1 MRAPLSWLAEHV
13 DLPDGMTGREL
24 GEVLIRAGLEVE
36 RVDEVGAEVS
46 GPVVTGRVLA
56 SVDEPQSNGKTI
68 RWVQVDVGPGHN
80 EPHPDYPQGCRSVVC
95 GAHNFSV
102 GDLVVVS
109 LPGAVLAGGF
119 AISARKTYGHLSDG
133 MICAEDELGIGNDHT
148 GIIVLPPADDSG
160 QPLQPGDDPSSVL
173 HLRDD
178 VLEIDV
184 SPDIGYC
191 LSIRGL
197 AREAGQ
203 NLGVTFHDVIDRLTP
218 SPRAD
223 GYPVRLADAACP
235 LFVALGVSGI
245 DPSRPTP
252 RWMARRL
259 VMAGMRSISLAVD
272 ITNYVMLETG
282 QPLHAYDASL
292 LQGTIV
298 VRKARAG
305 EKLVTLDDVTR
316 ALDPDDL
323 LITDDTGPIGLA
335 GVMGGQSTELRDT
348 TTDVVI
354 EAANFHSATI
364 SRTLRRHNLPSEA
377 SKRFHRGVDPNA
389 AYSAAHLAARL
400 LVELAGGT
408 LSTAETVA
416 GEVPA
421 MPVQVIDADLP
432 SRILGVAVPS
442 ERVVEILR
450 ESGCDVAVVDP
461 VETDPSSGSGSVR
474 SGSGSVRSGSGSVRS
489 GSGSVRSGSGS
500 VGSGSGSVGSGS
512 GRARLSLV
520 PPTWRSDLVDPYD
533 YVEEVGRKVG
543 FDRIPSVVPPAPVG
557 RGLTASQRARRAIG
571 ARLSDAGFV
580 EVLTFPFGS
589 SEDLDRMGVPADDAR
604 RALVRLANPLAE
616 TAPYL
621 RTSILPG
628 LFGAVGRNTSRGND
642 DLALY
647 EAGSVFFT
655 AGAGPAP
662 IPSVQGRPSAAER
675 AAIEAALPRQPR
687 YLGAVLCGQW
697 RRAGWQ
703 GSAVSAGWP
712 QAFAFA
718 DAAAAALGAELERRP
733 AERAPWHPGRCA
745 ELVVAGEVIGHA
757 GELHPEV
764 VHAFGLPE
772 RTAAVELDL
781 DALIRLAPRTGSIT
795 PVSGHPVAKE
805 DVALVVP
812 DGVGA
817 GQVQQALVEGAG
829 ELLESVSL
837 FDVYTGGQVPA
848 GHRSLAFALRFRAPD
863 RTLTDAETAAARD
876 AAVALAAARCGAVLR
891 AF

>member
-13 DLPDGMTGREL
+13 DLPQGMTGREL

-46 GPVVTGRVLA
+46 GPVVVGRVLA

-148 GIIVLPPADDSG
+148 GIIVLPPTDDSG
-160 QPLQPGDDPSSVL
+160 QPLQPGDDPSGVL

-203 NLGVTFHDVIDRLTP
+203 NLGVTFHDVIDRPTP

-223 GYPVRLADAACP
+223 GCPVRLADAACP

-354 EAANFHSATI
+354 EAANFNSATI

-450 ESGCDVAVVDP
+450 ESGCDVAVVEP
-461 VETDPSSGSGSVR
+461 VETDPSASSEHVR
-474 SGSGSVRSGSGSVRS
+474 FI
-489 GSGSVRSGSGS
+489 
-500 VGSGSGSVGSGS
+500 
-512 GRARLSLV
+512 LV

-697 RRAGWQ
+697 RRPGWQ
-703 GSAVSAGWP
+703 GPAVSAGWP

-718 DAAAAALGAELERRP
+718 DAAAASLGAELERRP

-817 GQVQQALVEGAG
+817 GQVQQALVDGAG

-876 AAVALAAARCGAVLR
+876 AAVAAAAARCGAVLR

>member
-1 MRAPLSWLAEHV
+1 MRAPLTWLAEHV
-13 DLPDGMTGREL
+13 DLPAGMTGREL

-46 GPVVTGRVLA
+46 GPIVVGRVLA

-68 RWVQVDVGPGHN
+68 RWVQVDVGPQHN
-80 EPHPDYPQGCRSVVC
+80 QPHPDFPQGCRSVVC
-95 GAHNFSV
+95 GAHNFVV

-109 LPGAVLAGGF
+109 LPGSVLAGGF
-119 AISARKTYGHLSDG
+119 AISARKTYGHVSDG

-148 GIIVLPPADDSG
+148 GIIVLPPDVGLS
-160 QPLQPGDDPSSVL
+160 PGEDPAECLV
-173 HLRDD
+173 LRDD

-197 AREAGQ
+197 ARESGQ
-203 NLGVTFHDVIDRLTP
+203 NLGVRFSDVVDKATP
-218 SPRAD
+218 ATKAD
-223 GYPVRLADAACP
+223 GYPVRLADPACP
-235 LFVALGVSGI
+235 LFVALGVTGI
-245 DPSRPTP
+245 DQSVPTP
-252 RWMARRL
+252 RWMSRRL

-292 LQGTIV
+292 LRGPIV
-298 VRKARAG
+298 VRKANLG
-305 EKLVTLDDVTR
+305 ESLVTLDDQTR
-316 ALDPDDL
+316 ILDPDDL
-323 LITDDTGPIGLA
+323 LIVDDSGPIGLA
-335 GVMGGQSTELRDT
+335 GVMGGASTELRAT

-354 EAANFHSATI
+354 EAAQFEPNTI

-408 LSTAETVA
+408 LSADETVA
-416 GEVPA
+416 GAVPA
-421 MPVQVIDADLP
+421 MPLQVIDVSLP
-432 SRILGVAVPS
+432 SEILGVEVPA

-450 ESGCDVAVVDP
+450 ESGCDVEVDG
-461 VETDPSSGSGSVR
+461 E
-474 SGSGSVRSGSGSVRS
+474 
-489 GSGSVRSGSGS
+489 
-500 VGSGSGSVGSGS
+500 
-512 GRARLSLV
+512 RLSLV
-520 PPTWRSDLVDPYD
+520 PPTWRPDLCDPYD

-543 FDRIPSVVPPAPVG
+543 FDTLPSIVPTAPVG
-557 RGLTASQRARRAIG
+557 RGLTQGQRGRRAIG
-571 ARLSDAGFV
+571 SRLAAAGFV
-580 EVLTFPFGS
+580 EVLTFPFAS
-589 SEDLDRMGVPADDAR
+589 AEDLDRMGVAADDER

-628 LFGAVGRNTSRGND
+628 LFAAVGRNTSRGND

-647 EAGSVFFT
+647 EAGSVFF
-655 AGAGPAP
+655 AGSGKPAP
-662 IPSVQGRPSAAER
+662 IPSVEHRPSAEEL

-687 YLGAVLCGQW
+687 HLAAVLCGQW
-697 RRAGWQ
+697 RRPGWTGRGEPAGWQ
-703 GSAVSAGWP
+703 

-718 DAAAAALGAELERRP
+718 DEAAAALGAALERR
-733 AERAPWHPGRCA
+733 ASERAPWHPGRCA
-745 ELVVAGEVIGHA
+745 ELVRDGEVIGHA

-764 VHAFGLPE
+764 VRAFGLPE

-781 DALIRLAPRTGSIT
+781 DALVRLAPEIGSIM

-812 DGVGA
+812 DGVSVGE
-817 GQVQQALVEGAG
+817 VRQALVDGAG
-829 ELLESVSL
+829 DLLESISL
-837 FDVYTGGQVPA
+837 FDVYTGGHVPA

-863 RTLTDAETAAARD
+863 RTLTDAETAAART
-876 AAVALAAARCGAVLR
+876 AAVTVAGQRCGAVLR

>member
-36 RVDEVGAEVS
+36 RVEEVGAEVS
-46 GPVVTGRVLA
+46 GPVVIGRVLA
-56 SVDEPQSNGKTI
+56 SVDEPQTNGKTI
-68 RWVQVDVGPGHN
+68 RWVQVDVGPAHN
-80 EPHPDYPQGCRSVVC
+80 QPHPDHPQGCRSVVC

-119 AISARKTYGHLSDG
+119 TISARKTYGHVSDG

-160 QPLQPGDDPSSVL
+160 RPLQPGDDPSGVL

-178 VLEIDV
+178 VLDIDV

-203 NLGVTFHDVIDRLTP
+203 KLGVAFHDVVTRATP
-218 SPRAD
+218 SSTAD
-223 GYPVRLADAACP
+223 GYPVRLDDPACP

-292 LQGTIV
+292 LKGPIV
-298 VRKARAG
+298 VRKARTG
-305 EKLVTLDDVTR
+305 EKLVTLDDATR

-354 EAANFHSATI
+354 EAAHFEPTTI

-389 AYSAAHLAARL
+389 AYSAAHLAAKL

-408 LSTAETVA
+408 LSDAETVA

-421 MPVQVIDADLP
+421 MPTQVIDADLP
-432 SRILGVAVPS
+432 SRILGVDVPA

-450 ESGCDVAVVDP
+450 ESGCDL
-461 VETDPSSGSGSVR
+461 EIDPSAAPGH
-474 SGSGSVRSGSGSVRS
+474 
-489 GSGSVRSGSGS
+489 
-500 VGSGSGSVGSGS
+500 
-512 GRARLSLV
+512 ARLSLV
-520 PPTWRSDLVDPYD
+520 PPTWRPDLVDPYD

-543 FDRIPSVVPPAPVG
+543 FDRIPSTVPPAPVG
-557 RGLTASQRARRAIG
+557 RGLTVGQRARRAIG
-571 ARLSDAGFV
+571 TRLSDAGFV
-580 EVLTFPFGS
+580 EVLTFPFGNV
-589 SEDLDRMGVPADDAR
+589 EDLDRMSVPADDER

-616 TAPYL
+616 TSPYL
-621 RTSILPG
+621 RTAILPG
-628 LFGAVGRNTSRGND
+628 LFAAVGRNTSRGND

-647 EAGSVFFT
+647 EAGSVFFAT
-655 AGAGPAP
+655 GAGAAP
-662 IPSVQGRPSAAER
+662 IPSVERRPSDAER

-687 YLGAVLCGQW
+687 HLAAVLCGQW

-703 GSAVSAGWP
+703 GPGVPAGWT

-718 DAAAAALGAELERRP
+718 DAAAGALGAEVERRP

-745 ELVVAGEVIGHA
+745 ELVVAGEVVGHA
-757 GELHPEV
+757 GEVHPEV
-764 VHAFGLPE
+764 VRAFGLPE

-781 DALIRLAPRTGSIT
+781 DALVRLAPGRGSIT

-812 DGVGA
+812 DAVGA
-817 GQVQQALVEGAG
+817 AEVRQALVDGAG

-876 AAVALAAARCGAVLR
+876 AAVALAAERCGAVLR

>member
-46 GPVVTGRVLA
+46 GPVVVGRVLA
-56 SVDEPQSNGKTI
+56 SVDEPQTNGKTI

-109 LPGAVLAGGF
+109 LPGSVLAGGF

-160 QPLQPGDDPSSVL
+160 RPLQPGDDPCGVL

-178 VLEIDV
+178 VLDIDV

-203 NLGVTFHDVIDRLTP
+203 NLGVAFHDVVTRATP
-218 SPRAD
+218 SSTAD
-223 GYPVRLADAACP
+223 GYPVRLDDPACP

-292 LQGTIV
+292 LKGPIV
-298 VRKARAG
+298 VRKARTG
-305 EKLVTLDDVTR
+305 EKLVTLDDATR

-354 EAANFHSATI
+354 EAAHFEPTTI

-389 AYSAAHLAARL
+389 AYSAAHLAAKL

-408 LSTAETVA
+408 LSDAETVA

-421 MPVQVIDADLP
+421 MPTQVIDADLP
-432 SRILGVAVPS
+432 SRILGVDVPA

-450 ESGCDVAVVDP
+450 ESGCDL
-461 VETDPSSGSGSVR
+461 EIDPSAAPGH
-474 SGSGSVRSGSGSVRS
+474 
-489 GSGSVRSGSGS
+489 
-500 VGSGSGSVGSGS
+500 
-512 GRARLSLV
+512 ARLSLV
-520 PPTWRSDLVDPYD
+520 PPTWRPDLVDPYD

-543 FDRIPSVVPPAPVG
+543 FDRIPSTVPPAPVG
-557 RGLTASQRARRAIG
+557 RGLTVGQRARRAIG

-580 EVLTFPFGS
+580 EVLTFPFGNV
-589 SEDLDRMGVPADDAR
+589 EDLDRMGVPADDER

-616 TAPYL
+616 TSPYL
-621 RTSILPG
+621 RTAILPG
-628 LFGAVGRNTSRGND
+628 LFAAVGRNTSRGND

-647 EAGSVFFT
+647 EAGSVFFAT
-655 AGAGPAP
+655 GAGAAP
-662 IPSVQGRPSAAER
+662 IPSVERRPSDAER

-687 YLGAVLCGQW
+687 HLAAVLCGQW

-703 GSAVSAGWP
+703 GPGVPAGWT

-718 DAAAAALGAELERRP
+718 DAAAGALGAEVERRP

-745 ELVVAGEVIGHA
+745 ELVVAGEVVGHA
-757 GELHPEV
+757 GEVHPEV
-764 VHAFGLPE
+764 VRAFGLPE

-781 DALIRLAPRTGSIT
+781 DALVRLAPGRGSIT

-812 DGVGA
+812 DAVGA
-817 GQVQQALVEGAG
+817 AEVRQALVDGAG

-876 AAVALAAARCGAVLR
+876 AAVALAAERCGAVLR

>member
-13 DLPDGMTGREL
+13 DLPDGLTGRAL

-36 RVDEVGAEVS
+36 RVEELGSDVT
-46 GPVVTGRVLA
+46 GPVVVGRVLA
-56 SVDEPQSNGKTI
+56 YVDEPQKNGKTI

-95 GAHNFSV
+95 GAHNFAV

-119 AISARKTYGHLSDG
+119 AIAARKTYGHTSDG
-133 MICAEDELGIGNDHT
+133 MICAEDELGIGHDHT
-148 GIIVLPPADDSG
+148 GIIVLPPVDDHG
-160 QPLQPGDDPSSVL
+160 RALEPGDDPAGVL

-203 NLGVTFHDVIDRLTP
+203 NLGVRFTDVVARTTP
-218 SPRAD
+218 TTRVD
-223 GYPVRLADAACP
+223 GYPVRLDDDACP

-292 LQGTIV
+292 LKGEIV

-305 EKLVTLDDVTR
+305 ESLVTLDDVTR

-335 GVMGGQSTELRDT
+335 GVMGGQSTELRET
-348 TTDVVI
+348 TTEVVI
-354 EAANFHSATI
+354 EAASFDPTTI

-377 SKRFHRGVDPNA
+377 SKRFHRGVDPAA

-408 LSTAETVA
+408 LSAAETVA
-416 GEVPA
+416 GAVPA
-421 MPVQVIDADLP
+421 MPSQAIDADLP
-432 SRILGVAVPS
+432 SRILGLPVS
-442 ERVVEILR
+442 RERVVEILR
-450 ESGCDVAVVDP
+450 ASGCDVEIDG
-461 VETDPSSGSGSVR
+461 D
-474 SGSGSVRSGSGSVRS
+474 
-489 GSGSVRSGSGS
+489 
-500 VGSGSGSVGSGS
+500 
-512 GRARLSLV
+512 RLSMV
-520 PPTWRSDLVDPYD
+520 PPTWRPDLRDPYD
-533 YVEEVGRKVG
+533 YVEEVGRKIG
-543 FDRIPSVVPPAPVG
+543 FDKLPSIVPPAPVG
-557 RGLTASQRARRAIG
+557 RGLTADQRARRAIG
-571 ARLSDAGFV
+571 SRVAAGGFV
-580 EVLTFPFGS
+580 EVLTFPFAS
-589 SEDLDRMGVPADDAR
+589 VEDLDRMGVPADDRR

-616 TAPYL
+616 TAPFL

-628 LFGAVGRNTSRGND
+628 LFAAVGRNTSRGND

-647 EAGSVFFT
+647 EAGRVFF
-655 AGAGPAP
+655 AGSGAATP
-662 IPSVQGRPSAAER
+662 IPSVAGRPSADEL
-675 AAIEAALPRQPR
+675 AAIEAALPVQPR
-687 YLGAVLCGQW
+687 HLAAVLCGQW

-703 GSAVSAGWP
+703 GEAVEAGWA
-712 QAFAFA
+712 QSFAFA
-718 DAAAAALGAELERRP
+718 DQAAAALGATLERRP
-733 AERAPWHPGRCA
+733 ADQAPWHPGRCA
-745 ELVVAGEVIGHA
+745 ALVLGGEVVGHA
-757 GELHPEV
+757 GELHPAV
-764 VHAFGLPE
+764 VRAFGLPE

-781 DALIRLAPRTGSIT
+781 DALVRLAPGTGSIL

-805 DVALVVP
+805 DVALVVA

-817 GQVQQALVEGAG
+817 GDVRQALVEGAG
-829 ELLESVSL
+829 DLLESISL
-837 FDVYTGGQVPA
+837 FDVFTGGQVPP

-876 AAVALAAARCGAVLR
+876 AAVSLAAERCGAVLR
-891 AF
+891 DF

>member
-13 DLPDGMTGREL
+13 DLPEGLTGREL

-36 RVDEVGAEVS
+36 KVEEVGS
-46 GPVVTGRVLA
+46 DITGPVVVGRVLA
-56 SVDEPQSNGKTI
+56 FVDEPQKNGKTI
-68 RWVQVDVGPGHN
+68 RWVQVDVGPAHN
-80 EPHPDYPQGCRSVVC
+80 EPHPDYAQGCRSVVC
-95 GAHNFSV
+95 GAHNFAV

-109 LPGAVLAGGF
+109 LPGSVLSGGF
-119 AISARKTYGHLSDG
+119 AIAARKTYGHVSDG
-133 MICAEDELGIGNDHT
+133 MICAEDELGIGHDHT
-148 GIIVLPPADDSG
+148 GIIVLPDDAG
-160 QPLQPGDDPSSVL
+160 LQPGDDPAGVL

-178 VLEIDV
+178 VLDIDV

-203 NLGVTFHDVIDRLTP
+203 NLGRTFTDVIDRPTP
-218 SPRAD
+218 PTKLD
-223 GYPVRLADAACP
+223 GYPVRLDDPACP
-235 LFVALGVSGI
+235 LFVALGVTGI

-292 LQGTIV
+292 LRGPIV
-298 VRKARAG
+298 VRMAAPG
-305 EKLVTLDDVTR
+305 ETLVTLDDVTR
-316 ALDPDDL
+316 TLAPGDL
-323 LITDDTGPIGLA
+323 LITDDSGPIGLA
-335 GVMGGQSTELRDT
+335 GVMGGASTELRDT

-354 EAANFHSATI
+354 EAASFEPVTI

-377 SKRFHRGVDPNA
+377 SKRFHRGVDPDA

-408 LSTAETVA
+408 LSAAETVA
-416 GEVPA
+416 GAVPA
-421 MPVQVIDADLP
+421 MPVQAIDAGLP
-432 SRILGVAVPS
+432 SRILGLDVPP

-450 ESGCDVAVVDP
+450 ASGCDVELD
-461 VETDPSSGSGSVR
+461 GH
-474 SGSGSVRSGSGSVRS
+474 
-489 GSGSVRSGSGS
+489 
-500 VGSGSGSVGSGS
+500 
-512 GRARLSLV
+512 RLSLV
-520 PPTWRSDLVDPYD
+520 PPTWRPDLVDPYD
-533 YVEEVGRKVG
+533 YVEEVGRKIG
-543 FDRIPSVVPPAPVG
+543 FDKLPSVVPSAPVG
-557 RGLTASQRARRAIG
+557 RGLSAGQRARRAIG
-571 ARLSDAGFV
+571 ATLADAGFV

-589 SEDLDRMGVPADDAR
+589 AEDLDRLGVPADDAR

-628 LFGAVGRNTSRGND
+628 LFAAVGRNTSRGND

-647 EAGSVFFT
+647 EAGSVFL
-655 AGAGPAP
+655 AGDGSVAP
-662 IPSVQGRPSAAER
+662 IPSVSGRPTSDELT
-675 AAIEAALPRQPR
+675 AIEAALPRQPR
-687 YLGAVLCGQW
+687 YLAAVICGQW
-697 RRAGWQ
+697 RRPGWQ
-703 GSAVSAGWP
+703 GEAIAAGWP

-718 DAAAAALGAELERRP
+718 DRAASAVGADVERRS
-733 AERAPWHPGRCA
+733 AEDAPWHPGRCA
-745 ELVVAGEVIGHA
+745 ELVVAGEVVGHA
-757 GELHPEV
+757 GELHPDV
-764 VHAFGLPE
+764 VRAFGLPE

-781 DALIRLAPRTGSIT
+781 DALVRLAPGAGSIR

-812 DGVGA
+812 DSVAAGA
-817 GQVQQALVEGAG
+817 VQQALVDGAG
-829 ELLESVSL
+829 ELLESISL
-837 FDVYTGGQVPA
+837 FDVYTGGHVPA

-863 RTLTDAETAAARD
+863 RTLTDVETAAARD
-876 AAVALAAARCGAVLR
+876 AAVALAGERCGAVLR

>member
-13 DLPDGMTGREL
+13 DLPQGMTGREL

-46 GPVVTGRVLA
+46 GPIVVGRVLA
-56 SVDEPQSNGKTI
+56 SLDEPQSNGKTI
-68 RWVQVDVGPGHN
+68 RWVQVDVGPAHN
-80 EPHPDYPQGCRSVVC
+80 QPHPDFPQGCRSVVC
-95 GAHNFSV
+95 GAHNFVV

-119 AISARKTYGHLSDG
+119 AISARKTYGHTSDG
-133 MICAEDELGIGNDHT
+133 MICAEDELGIGTDHT
-148 GIIVLPPADDSG
+148 GIIVLPSDSG
-160 QPLQPGDDPSSVL
+160 LVPGDDPAEYLV
-173 HLRDD
+173 LRDD

-203 NLGVTFHDVIDRLTP
+203 NLGRAFVDVVDRATP
-218 SPRAD
+218 ASKAD
-223 GYPVRLADAACP
+223 GYPVRLADPACP
-235 LFVALGVSGI
+235 LFVALSVSGI
-245 DPSRPTP
+245 DQSVRTP

-259 VMAGMRSISLAVD
+259 VMSGMRSISLAVD

-282 QPLHAYDASL
+282 QPLHAYDAAL
-292 LQGTIV
+292 LRGPIV
-298 VRKARAG
+298 VRKANPG
-305 EKLVTLDDVTR
+305 ETLVTLDDQTR
-316 ALDPDDL
+316 TLDPDDL
-323 LITDDTGPIGLA
+323 LIVDDSGPIGLA
-335 GVMGGQSTELRDT
+335 GVMGGASTELRGT
-348 TTDVVI
+348 TVDVVI
-354 EAANFHSATI
+354 EAAQFEPNTI

-408 LSTAETVA
+408 LSADETVA
-416 GEVPA
+416 GAVPD
-421 MPVQVIDADLP
+421 MPLQAIDASLP
-432 SRILGVAVPS
+432 SAILGVPVPT

-450 ESGCDVAVVDP
+450 ESGCDVEVDP
-461 VETDPSSGSGSVR
+461 STVPGQE
-474 SGSGSVRSGSGSVRS
+474 
-489 GSGSVRSGSGS
+489 
-500 VGSGSGSVGSGS
+500 
-512 GRARLSLV
+512 RLSLV
-520 PPTWRSDLVDPYD
+520 PPTWRPDLRDPYD

-543 FDRIPSVVPPAPVG
+543 FDTLPSIVPTAPVG
-557 RGLTASQRARRAIG
+557 RGLTQGQRARRAIG
-571 ARLSDAGFV
+571 SRLAATGFV
-580 EVLTFPFGS
+580 EVLTFPFAS
-589 SEDLDRMGVPADDAR
+589 AEDLDRMGVDADDER

-616 TAPYL
+616 TAPFL

-628 LFGAVGRNTSRGND
+628 LFAAVGRNTSRGND

-647 EAGSVFFT
+647 EAGSVFF
-655 AGAGPAP
+655 AGSGDAAP
-662 IPSVQGRPSAAER
+662 IPSVEHRPSAAEL
-675 AAIEAALPRQPR
+675 AAIESALPRQPR
-687 YLGAVLCGQW
+687 HLAAVLCGQW
-697 RRAGWQ
+697 RRPGWTGAGEPAGWR
-703 GSAVSAGWP
+703 

-718 DAAAAALGAELERRP
+718 DEAAAALGADLERRT

-745 ELVVAGEVIGHA
+745 ELRLGDVVVGHA

-781 DALIRLAPRTGSIT
+781 DALIQLAPAIGSIS

-812 DGVGA
+812 GDVSAAQVQRALIDGA
-817 GQVQQALVEGAG
+817 GD
-829 ELLESVSL
+829 LLESISL

-863 RTLTDAETAAARD
+863 RTLTDAETAAART
-876 AAVALAAARCGAVLR
+876 AAVAVAEQRCGAVLR